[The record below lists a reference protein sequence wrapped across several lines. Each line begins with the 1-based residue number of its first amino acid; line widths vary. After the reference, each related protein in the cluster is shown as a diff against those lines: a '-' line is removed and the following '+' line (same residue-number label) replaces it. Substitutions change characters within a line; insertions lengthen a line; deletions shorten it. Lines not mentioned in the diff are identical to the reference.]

1 MDSLKLLKQRG
12 YIPDI
17 IIDIGAFKGFWTDQ
31 VRKIYP
37 SSDYYLFEAINYP
50 ELDRFKQDK
59 KVSVFKNVLLFDEEK
74 TVNWY
79 EEKNTGDSIFKENT
93 VHFENT
99 VPIKRNTITLSKLT
113 KNEGI
118 LQNIENKNVF
128 VKIDTQG
135 SELNILKG
143 GLDIFSH
150 TDYIILELPFFG
162 VYNKGAPTFLE
173 YIQFMDS
180 IDFIPYDIVEKHVSD
195 GIMFQLDII
204 FISRNFVR
212 KNYKGKIFDDIA

>member
-1 MDSLKLLKQRG
+1 MNSIKLLKQRG
-12 YIPDI
+12 YVPDI

-31 VRKIYP
+31 VIKIYP

-143 GLDIFSH
+143 GIDIFSH
-150 TDYIILELPFFG
+150 ADYIILELPFFG

-180 IDFIPYDIVEKHVSD
+180 IDFIPYDTVEKHVSD
-195 GIMFQLDII
+195 GIMFQLDIM
-204 FISRNFVR
+204 FINR
-212 KNYKGKIFDDIA
+212 KFARKHYTGKICDDI